1 MKYTLEDARRIV
13 LNCAKQYQ
21 NRLLDK
27 KLLIIYRERL
37 DNTIRY
43 IEVEFHDH
51 NYQHL
56 TGLEFIDRNGHMYR
70 GRSKYF
76 FRKCIENKLTT
87 KDIRFRKD
95 GTAQLKLR
103 ALPVLMDITK
113 VTKIAGCYNGSRPYL
128 YVDKVIGNVHF
139 CLGLSKTSSAYVP
152 SSALL
157 ADIKELTESPSQVL
171 AVIQKGCDD
180 DIYATVKHVAKGLDM
195 SNLTLPSEIRN
206 KIDLT
211 GYTYMGKKQ

>member
-56 TGLEFIDRNGHMYR
+56 TGLEFIDRNGNVYR
-70 GRSKYF
+70 GRSKDF

-103 ALPVLMDITK
+103 ALPVLMNITK

-128 YVDKVIGNVHF
+128 YVDKFIGNVNF
-139 CLGLSKTSSAYVP
+139 CLGLSKTNSLS
-152 SSALL
+152 
-157 ADIKELTESPSQVL
+157 
-171 AVIQKGCDD
+171 
-180 DIYATVKHVAKGLDM
+180 
-195 SNLTLPSEIRN
+195 
-206 KIDLT
+206 
-211 GYTYMGKKQ
+211 